1 MLMAETWSLW
11 VFVSLIS
18 GGRSVGFLRP
28 GVGLVVRPSV
38 LPEGISL
45 VRASLSV
52 VSRVV
57 STDVV
62 SLVLESVSLT
72 LDISP
77 EFDSTAFGLIMASNS
92 NSILFFSLVE
102 CSVLVKGET

>member
-28 GVGLVVRPSV
+28 GVGLVVLASV
-38 LPEGISL
+38 LPEGVSV
-45 VRASLSV
+45 VRASSSV

-57 STDVV
+57 STDMV
-62 SLVLESVSLT
+62 SLVFESVSLT
-72 LDISP
+72 LDISSD
-77 EFDSTAFGLIMASNS
+77 FDSTASGLIIASTS
-92 NSILFFSLVE
+92 NSI
-102 CSVLVKGET
+102 